1 MRTPG
6 NGKGFIDYILTVV
19 KSDVVKHTMDY
30 YQELNS
36 GVLTTIF
43 KFKHTTYIVD
53 YHEDSDEYIVFMVKG
68 MFRSLVTNVTEKFIT
83 DFVSSLRQDK
93 EGHLYAI

>member
-19 KSDVVKHTMDY
+19 RSAVVKQTMDY
-30 YQELNS
+30 YQELNN

-53 YHEDSDEYIVFMVKG
+53 YFEDSDEYTVFMVKG